1 MFIKR
6 LTLFAVSFLFPSL
19 CPAQSVALLGGRP
32 LEIPFQLFSG
42 YLVVVEGSIG
52 PLGHL
57 KFILDTGTTRTCIDR
72 RLARQLILP
81 LEAESVFRF
90 DNQVR
95 LNSTHLA
102 SLTLGPLQAENFS
115 VNVADLSHVGISHA
129 PIDAII
135 GLDLLESFPFQI
147 DYEQMRVTFGPI
159 PYLAESAYMDAI
171 PLLPVVSLD
180 FNGFKSL
187 LLIGTGAIKTVFFYE
202 KLRGPSYG
210 WRFLGTE
217 TWADSLGGITK
228 ARKVVFQGA
237 AISPGRGFQEVYLIH
252 APPHDPLPMVNGI
265 LSPVAFGIRQIGFDF
280 DRHIVTWMRSQG
292 RYDDSVDGS
301 YETSKDSD
309 GVRRAEPQ

>member
-1 MFIKR
+1 
-6 LTLFAVSFLFPSL
+6 LS
-19 CPAQSVALLGGRP
+19 
-32 LEIPFQLFSG
+32 SG
-42 YLVVVEGSIG
+42 YLVIVEGSIG
-52 PLGHL
+52 PFDRL

-72 RLARQLILP
+72 RLARQLVLP
-81 LEAESVFRF
+81 LQVESVFRF
-90 DNQVR
+90 DKQVR
-95 LNSTHLA
+95 LNSTHLP
-102 SLTLGPLQAENFS
+102 SLTLGPLQADNFS
-115 VNVADLSHVGISHA
+115 VNVADLSHVGTGRA

-159 PYLAESAYMDAI
+159 PSLAESASMDAI
-171 PLLPVVSLD
+171 PWLPVVSLD

-187 LLIGTGAIKTVFFYE
+187 LLIGTGAIKTVLFSE

-228 ARKVVFQGA
+228 ARKVVFQDA
-237 AISPGRGFQEVYLIH
+237 AISSGRGFQEVYLIH

-280 DRHIVTWMRSQG
+280 DRHTVTWTR
-292 RYDDSVDGS
+292 
-301 YETSKDSD
+301 
-309 GVRRAEPQ
+309 

>member
-1 MFIKR
+1 
-6 LTLFAVSFLFPSL
+6 LS
-19 CPAQSVALLGGRP
+19 
-32 LEIPFQLFSG
+32 SG
-42 YLVVVEGSIG
+42 YLVIVEGSIG
-52 PLGHL
+52 LFGHL

-72 RLARQLILP
+72 GLARQLALP
-81 LEAESVFRF
+81 LEVHSVFRF
-90 DNQVR
+90 DKQVR

-115 VNVADLSHVGISHA
+115 VNVADLSRVGISHA

-135 GLDLLESFPFQI
+135 GLDILESFPFQI
-147 DYEQMRVTFGPI
+147 DYEQMRVTFGAI
-159 PYLAESAYMDAI
+159 PSLAESASMDAI

-187 LLIGTGAIKTVFFYE
+187 LLIDTGAIKTVLFSE

-228 ARKVVFQGA
+228 ARKVVIQGA
-237 AISPGRGFQEVYLIH
+237 AISSGRGFQEVYVIH
-252 APPHDPLPMVNGI
+252 APLHDPLPMVNGI

-280 DRHIVTWMRSQG
+280 DRHIVTWTR
-292 RYDDSVDGS
+292 
-301 YETSKDSD
+301 
-309 GVRRAEPQ
+309 